1 MKIMMSVNIIH
12 INDTTRMIKI
22 NVDVI
27 NKKETNVGS
36 KNEDIIFNIKIA
48 TCVK

>member
-1 MKIMMSVNIIH
+1 MMSVNIIH
-12 INDTTRMIKI
+12 INDTTKMIKI

-27 NKKETNVGS
+27 NKKKTNVGS

-48 TCVK
+48 TYVK